1 MSHQKRGQPWAPRRP
16 TQAWQCWESPTVSL
30 LGVFSGTEGAPDPGE
45 LGAGNRIQTRTKDR
59 GPAARQ
65 ERRISIGA
73 LPRDLGVQPG
83 GGGKALEENFFQ
95 GFDTALILLTE
106 DLHELRRT

>member
-1 MSHQKRGQPWAPRRP
+1 M
-16 TQAWQCWESPTVSL
+16 SL
-30 LGVFSGTEGAPDPGE
+30 LGVFSGTESAPDPGE

-65 ERRISIGA
+65 ERWISIGA

-83 GGGKALEENFFQ
+83 GGGKALENFFQ